1 MLQRPFT
8 TNRTTKN
15 PTHAPHGTVGR
26 DGMTLE
32 KYAEN
37 AAFFESVFVD
47 TSRDYFEDD
56 TAIVSSSRLCSA
68 V

>member
-1 MLQRPFT
+1 MGF
-8 TNRTTKN
+8 
-15 PTHAPHGTVGR
+15 VGR